1 MKDILKILTV
11 GFFLVFTVFA
21 TSSSYAAEE
30 LDILTGDE
38 WIKLTQEN
46 KVMFISGIG
55 HVVEFER
62 HLMGKDPSLESKSFI
77 PYLVQGLRGKP
88 IKEVVKEIDIYYDQN
103 PKELSLPV
111 YHILVVKVAVPK

>member
-1 MKDILKILTV
+1 MKGIFKSVVI
-11 GFFLVFTVFA
+11 GCFLVFATFA
-21 TSSSYAAEE
+21 ASSIYAAEE

-38 WIKLTQEN
+38 WIKLTPEH

-62 HLMGKDPSLESKSFI
+62 QLMGKEPSLESKSFI
-77 PYLVQGLRGKP
+77 PHLVQGLRGKP
-88 IKEVVKEIDIYYDQN
+88 IKEVVKEIDIYYDAN